1 MCALPGREPS
11 PRKDVGNGAADV
23 ERRRAYL
30 NEEARVP
37 LARTAIVHFAIVCC
51 VFTLAIVFAVAV
63 AASL

>member
-1 MCALPGREPS
+1 MPGREPS

-51 VFTLAIVFAVAV
+51 VFTLAIVFAVAI